1 MADYV
6 IGSLA
11 SQLKNSAKVQA
22 QLTAVTDVYLGV
34 AESTHGAKYITI
46 NQIPGGENAIHQTGS
61 SGLTHS
67 VYQVSCW
74 AETTAIDAAAIAN
87 AVRIA
92 TNILITGG
100 TLGTAPN
107 NVTVRSVVCDDYPGI
122 AIGADP
128 RDGGSVRTE
137 GIALTVSVWHAI
149 TKPS

>member
-11 SQLKNSAKVQA
+11 SHLKNDAGVTA
-22 QLTAVTDVYLGV
+22 QLTVATDVYLGV
-34 AESTHGAKYITI
+34 AEPTHGAKYITI
-46 NQIPGGENAIHQTGS
+46 NQIPGGENAIYQSGS

-74 AETTAIDAAAIAN
+74 AETIAIDAAAIAN
-87 AVRIA
+87 AVRLA
-92 TNILITGG
+92 VDGLIPGG

-107 NVTVRSVVCDDYPGI
+107 NITVRSTVCDDYPGI

-137 GIALTVSVWHAI
+137 GIALTVSVWHAV

>member
-11 SQLKNSAKVQA
+11 SQLKNNATVTA
-22 QLTAVTDVYLGV
+22 QLTAATDVYLSV
-34 AESTHGAKYITI
+34 APPDHGAKYITI
-46 NQIPGGENAIHQTGS
+46 SQIPGGENAIHQEGS

-74 AETTAIDAAAIAN
+74 AETEAIDAAAIAN

-92 TNILITGG
+92 TDILITGG

-107 NVTVRSVVCDDYPGI
+107 NVTVRSVVCDDYPGT
-122 AIGADP
+122 AIFAAP
-128 RDGGSVRTE
+128 RDGGSVGTE

-149 TKPS
+149 TLPS